1 MPESAVNF
9 GDTAINSSSKI
20 PSLMRRGIGKGL
32 DEGKGKKKVVFK
44 SQKKNKI
51 VIFKVLIFLS
61 GQSKN
66 WRIKK
71 SKNHSDEFST
81 CSLV

>member
-1 MPESAVNF
+1 MPESAVGF
-9 GDTAINSSSKI
+9 RDTAINSSSKI
-20 PSLMRRGIGKGL
+20 SSLMTRGIGKGL
-32 DEGKGKKKVVFK
+32 NEGKGKKNVVFK

-51 VIFKVLIFLS
+51 VLSKILIFLS
-61 GQSKN
+61 GHSKN

-71 SKNHSDEFST
+71 SKNHSDEFSS